1 MFHQK
6 AHLFKS
12 WGMEARAK
20 LDICHVLQADTL
32 ANMISKRVLLSS
44 CAAHVIRIQYGL
56 AVHGHTQQS
65 VKRKDTIHHCRQP
78 QLSTRHAAILRSSN
92 AGNCQGGW
100 GMSSGRIKTG
110 SLELLGLRHRQLEVQ
125 GRASAEAFV
134 AATPNEERLPRASAD
149 LRSSATLQAGLNIW
163 GETET
168 PALQMMECIEKVGV
182 YRPAVPGLA
191 TGMWLEMFA
200 GVKEQ
205 MGLFQ
210 DLYVALIANKV
221 TAGRKCISNL
231 LRGLPASDSAA
242 DIVRLAAWP
251 EQL

>member
-1 MFHQK
+1 
-6 AHLFKS
+6 
-12 WGMEARAK
+12 
-20 LDICHVLQADTL
+20 
-32 ANMISKRVLLSS
+32 
-44 CAAHVIRIQYGL
+44 
-56 AVHGHTQQS
+56 
-65 VKRKDTIHHCRQP
+65 
-78 QLSTRHAAILRSSN
+78 
-92 AGNCQGGW
+92 
-100 GMSSGRIKTG
+100 
-110 SLELLGLRHRQLEVQ
+110 
-125 GRASAEAFV
+125 
-134 AATPNEERLPRASAD
+134 
-149 LRSSATLQAGLNIW
+149 
-163 GETET
+163 
-168 PALQMMECIEKVGV
+168 MMECIEKVGV